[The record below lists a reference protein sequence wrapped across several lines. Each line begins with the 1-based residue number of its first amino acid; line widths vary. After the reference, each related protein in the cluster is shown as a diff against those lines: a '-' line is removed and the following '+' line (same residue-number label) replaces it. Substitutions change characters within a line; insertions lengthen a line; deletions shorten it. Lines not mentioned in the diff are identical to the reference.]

1 MIRNMD
7 TSTKYIEMC
16 CAAEEIQKEWNPK
29 IGDYF
34 FSDAIFQ
41 GIHSSVAIPDS
52 RVRMIIHHGKRYEE
66 TWLPRQDQLQDLLR
80 GSLKDIVEGFYDYM
94 TAGGYDYEYP
104 EFNDARCKEF
114 GSMEQL
120 WLAYVMETKYGK
132 QWDGVEW
139 IGTTGSDPNAP
150 KESLKPLLSQILDT
164 HARFQDERMTP
175 KLIIMSS
182 ETWKDLEADLIHY
195 RLHVSTAP
203 SGVESIYGLRVAIDN
218 NFKKGEFQITGV
230 PL

>member
-7 TSTKYIEMC
+7 TSEKYIEMC
-16 CAAEEIQKEWNPK
+16 RAAEEIQKLKPTEADARTWFYCTEHKRFLEYNSELEYQWCGSWN
-29 IGDYF
+29 DW
-34 FSDAIFQ
+34 
-41 GIHSSVAIPDS
+41 HSSDGEE
-52 RVRMIIHHGKRYEE
+52 RVI
-66 TWLPRQDQLQDLLR
+66 WLPRQDQLQDLLNDDLR
-80 GSLKDIVEGFYDYM
+80 DIAEGFYDYM
-94 TAGGYDYEYP
+94 TTEGYNYEYP

-132 QWDGVEW
+132 QWDGTAWV
-139 IGTTGSDPNAP
+139 DPNAE
-150 KESLKPLLSQILDT
+150 KKSLLSQILDAHT
-164 HARFQDERMTP
+164 RFQCDHMKP
-175 KLIIMSS
+175 KIIVMSS